1 MVFISYD
8 KLVDVLSSMYEE
20 SRILAINKNL
30 LLNVVELMKGFV
42 TIFDSLEFSTTP
54 TMHIVVPSHYALISM
69 AELNGQGRPA
79 IKALK
84 ENLQTALNEKYD

>member
-1 MVFISYD
+1 
-8 KLVDVLSSMYEE
+8 MYEE

-42 TIFDSLEFSTTP
+42 PIFDSLEFSTTP
-54 TMHIVVPSHYALISM
+54 TIHIVVPSYYAMISM
-69 AELNGQGRPA
+69 AQLNGQERPA

-84 ENLQTALNEKYD
+84 ENLPNCSQ